1 MKGRGLGGMDYED
14 IGFDLGNVRG
24 IENVIGLSDV
34 GDVTSLRVEDLV
46 YAGCEVLQESVS
58 VGFVFENGLLSTVSA
73 LGNPVNVYR
82 KLIAFRREG
91 IYSVVVGYFEIE
103 DEVLLREFFRDSSS
117 GRIDGISSGSFCSV
131 HASGLSFGDLELD
144 KVVSRFNSEEIVLY
158 ERELL

>member
-1 MKGRGLGGMDYED
+1 MIDEMGYED
-14 IGFDLGNVRG
+14 IGFDLGNVKE
-24 IENVIGLSDV
+24 IENLIGLSNV
-34 GDVTSLRVEDLV
+34 GDVISLRVEDLL

-58 VGFVFENGLLSTVSA
+58 VGFVFENGLLSNVSA

-91 IYSVVVGYFEIE
+91 IYSVVVGYFEIV
-103 DEVLLREFFRDSSS
+103 DEGLLREFFRDSSS
-117 GRIDGISSGSFCSV
+117 GRVDGISSDSFCSV
-131 HASGLSFGDLELD
+131 HASGSSFGDLELD